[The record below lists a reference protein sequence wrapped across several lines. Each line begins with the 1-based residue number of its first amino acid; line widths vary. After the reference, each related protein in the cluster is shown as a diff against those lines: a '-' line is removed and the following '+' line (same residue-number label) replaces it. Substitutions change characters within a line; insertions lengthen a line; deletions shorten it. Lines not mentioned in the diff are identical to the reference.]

1 VIKFAAPLALLA
13 AVSGCVVAPDTTDD
27 TQDLSASSRT
37 YITLRA
43 DLRKCQ
49 SPMCGGYFIRD
60 ANRTTAESYVY
71 GLDFTGSGLSDADIA
86 TVKATPPEELVI
98 RGKLGAF
105 HGPTRS
111 LLVSEAYVG
120 MPGMTPAAGATFYN
134 AKDHSPPIECF
145 AAPCN
150 NGVALKL
157 NTTAKT
163 SFTSYA
169 TAGAAAPFV
178 DQAWLTDRVENHAAI
193 VAATIHAGQHF
204 AAGDEMV
211 LDASQVYV
219 KLPVALGPCG
229 KPAVPTCTGGKVP
242 TFKRGVDRCV
252 AFDACVKPGVCPHNL
267 PACED
272 GYSLQSWAKAPSACS
287 AFACDADF
295 LTQ

>member
-13 AVSGCVVAPDTTDD
+13 GLSGCVVAADTTND
-27 TQDLSASSRT
+27 TQDLSATSRS
-37 YITLRA
+37 YITLRL
-43 DLRKCQ
+43 DTRKCQ

-60 ANRTTAESYVY
+60 ANKTTAERYVY
-71 GLDFTGSGLSDADIA
+71 GLDFTGSGLSDADIE
-86 TVKATPPEELVI
+86 TVKSTPPEELVL
-98 RGKLGAF
+98 RGKLGAYK
-105 HGPTRS
+105 GLTRPFV
-111 LLVSEAYVG
+111 VSEAYVG
-120 MPGMTPAAGATFYN
+120 MPGRTPAEGATFYS
-134 AKDHSPPIECF
+134 AKDRSPAIECF

-169 TAGAAAPFV
+169 TANAAAPFV
-178 DQAWLTDRVENHAAI
+178 DQAWLTDRVESHGAI

-204 AAGDEMV
+204 PAGDEMV
-211 LDASQVYV
+211 LDGSQVYV

-229 KPAVPTCTGGKVP
+229 KPFVPTCTGGKVP
-242 TFKRGVDRCV
+242 TFTRGVDRCV
-252 AFDACVKPGVCPHNL
+252 AFDQCVKPGACPQNV

-272 GYSLQSWAKAPSACS
+272 GYSLQSWKAGPTACS

-295 LTQ
+295 LSQ